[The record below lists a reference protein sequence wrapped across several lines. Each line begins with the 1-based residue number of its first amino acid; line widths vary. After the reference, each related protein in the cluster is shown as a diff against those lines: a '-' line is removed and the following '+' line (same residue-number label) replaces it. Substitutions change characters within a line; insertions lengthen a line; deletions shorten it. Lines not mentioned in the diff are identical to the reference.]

1 MESQGYQMIK
11 LKPEDVYIPPPPRW
25 GWVKAGVSEGK
36 AGNAAVDC
44 EKKIMSENK
53 DTIPE
58 LNKCMEA
65 QGFKWE
71 VIDPH
76 PKNAY

>member
-1 MESQGYQMIK
+1 MESQGYQWGKI
-11 LKPEDVYIPPPPRW
+11 KPEDVYIPPPPPRW
-25 GWVKAGVSEGK
+25 GWVKAGVSERD
-36 AGNAAVDC
+36 AR
-44 EKKIMSENK
+44 
-53 DTIPE
+53 DTFAE
-58 LNKCMEA
+58 CNQQASGRDFVAQSDKCMEA